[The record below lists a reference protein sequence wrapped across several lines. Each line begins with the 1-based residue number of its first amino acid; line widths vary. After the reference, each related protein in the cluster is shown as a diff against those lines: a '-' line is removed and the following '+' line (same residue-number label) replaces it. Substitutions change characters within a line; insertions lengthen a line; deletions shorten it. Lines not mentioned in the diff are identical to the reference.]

1 MPSWFRNVSRREFMG
16 RGLRAAGAVGAACL
30 TQHFAAGQSSAIVL
44 SLAKRAA
51 VPLAAD
57 FTGLGYEM
65 SSPARPGLLSAEN
78 VRYVRLVKQL
88 GASGVI
94 RAGGIV
100 ANYTR
105 YEPDGASAMEPKNT
119 VITRAALEQFAGFL
133 RATGWTAIWSVNFA
147 QGTVEEAVAEAKAVA
162 AVLGDRLQAI
172 ELGNEVED
180 IDKGAKPFR
189 TPPYTFEAY
198 RAEYGRWR
206 ATLLAAVP
214 GLRFAAPDTAH
225 SVEWVEQMAASAHGD
240 VQLLTTHYY
249 RGGQTKGTVDQLQQ
263 PDPNLPAAL
272 ARLRSAAQRSAIPWR
287 MCEANS
293 FFGGGRP
300 GLSDTLLGALWTL
313 DFMLLLAVSGCN
325 GVNIETGVNQLGF
338 ISSYSPIQDNEQ
350 GVQSAGV
357 PYYGMLAFAE
367 AARGCTEVYPVNVP
381 ETAVGLT
388 AYAMG
393 SGGKVRSLVVVNR
406 GPVDWTVSCSSLGLR
421 RAEKMELRGPSLE
434 STAGVSFAGAGVAA
448 DGSWRRSLPQDRV
461 RGAAMVRAASAV
473 VLRAI

>member
-1 MPSWFRNVSRREFMG
+1 MPSGFAEMSRRAFVG
-16 RGLRAAGAVGAACL
+16 RGLQAAGAVSAACI
-30 TQHFAAGQSSAIVL
+30 TRRVVGQSSAIAL
-44 SLAKRAA
+44 LLAKSAA

-78 VRYVRLVKQL
+78 VRYARLVKQL
-88 GASGVI
+88 GVRGVI
-94 RAGGIV
+94 RVGGIV

-105 YEPDGASAMEPKNT
+105 YEPDGTPKTEPKDT
-119 VITRAALEQFAGFL
+119 VMTRAALEQFAGFL

-147 QGTVEEAVAEAKAVA
+147 QGTLEEAVAEASAVA
-162 AVLGDRLQAI
+162 AVLGDRLQSI

-189 TPPYTFEAY
+189 TPPYTFEKY
-198 RAEYGRWR
+198 RAEYARWR
-206 ATLLAAVP
+206 AALLAAVP

-225 SVEWVEQMAASAHGD
+225 STEWVEQMAAGAHGN

-249 RGGQTKGTVDQLQQ
+249 RGGQTKATAEQLQQ
-263 PDPNLPAAL
+263 PDPNLPATL
-272 ARLRSAAQRSAIPWR
+272 ARLRVAAQTSGIPWR
-287 MCEANS
+287 MCETNS

-313 DFMLLLAVSGCN
+313 DYMLLLAVSGCS
-325 GVNIETGVNQLGF
+325 GVNMETGVNQLGF
-338 ISSYSPIQDNEQ
+338 ISSYSPIQDDEH

-367 AARGCTEVYPVNVP
+367 AARGCTEVHAVDVP
-381 ETAVGLT
+381 GETEGLT
-388 AYAMG
+388 AYALG
-393 SGGKVRSLVVVNR
+393 QSGRVRSVVVVNR
-406 GPVDWTVSCSSLGLR
+406 GAVDRPVSCSSLGLR

-434 STAGVSFAGAGVAA
+434 STSGVSFAGASVAA
-448 DGSWRRSLPQDRV
+448 DGSWRPGLPPDKG
-461 RGAAMVRAASAV
+461 RGAVMVKAGSAT
-473 VLRAI
+473 VLRAV